1 MVNFKFK
8 NVLVVY
14 KGKGYL
20 CSGSGEA
27 GVSVD
32 GYYHYS
38 EGRMWDCNGD
48 PGYPDEVDADI
59 YSVELEE
66 LGDLEID
73 DIEAAEEGGN
83 YGLPTEEELDK
94 VLEDEEFYDF
104 LNENLDEDDL
114 EYDEDDLY
122 DILREQAEN
131 DGPDFDDYYD

>member
-14 KGKGYL
+14 KDKGYL
-20 CSGSGEA
+20 CSGSGN
-27 GVSVD
+27 GYVNVD

-66 LGDLEID
+66 IGDLEVD
-73 DIEAAEEGGN
+73 DIEAVEESID
-83 YGLPTEEELDK
+83 YDLPTEEELDNI
-94 VLEDEEFYDF
+94 LEDEEFYDS
-104 LNENLDEDDL
+104 LGEALDEDYL

-122 DILREQAEN
+122 DILREQAEK
-131 DGPDFDDYYD
+131 

>member
-8 NVLVVY
+8 NVLVIY

-27 GVSVD
+27 GVHVN

-38 EGRMWDCNGD
+38 AGRMWDCNGD

-59 YSVELEE
+59 DSVELED

-73 DIEAAEEGGN
+73 DIDAAEGSN
-83 YGLPTEEELDK
+83 DYCLPTEDDLDA
-94 VLEDEEFYDF
+94 VLEDEEFYEALGDA
-104 LNENLDEDDL
+104 LDEDNV

-122 DILREQAEN
+122 EILQEQAEN